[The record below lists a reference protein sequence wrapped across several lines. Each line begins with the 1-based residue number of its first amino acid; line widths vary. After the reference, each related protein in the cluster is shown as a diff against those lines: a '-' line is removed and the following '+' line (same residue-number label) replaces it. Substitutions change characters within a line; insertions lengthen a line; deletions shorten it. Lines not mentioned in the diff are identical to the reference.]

1 MSKPYQTETY
11 EDIIDTK
18 EYLDLVQENFNQIG
32 TVSSQTTGTLGSGT
46 VFGIFNISNKSNFI
60 NYSNGIFTI
69 SKSGY
74 YTVSFSA
81 TSYTFTDTD
90 TVNTIISIKKNNNII
105 EKIYPVLPNYEII
118 PLGSGLNAVNVNFES
133 SIFYVNSNEEIKT
146 EITIGFDTA
155 GSGKTTPFFINCK
168 LNIKEI

>member
-11 EDIIDTK
+11 EDIIETK

-32 TVSSQTTGTLGSGT
+32 TLSSQTTGTLGSGT

-81 TSYTFTDTD
+81 ISYIFTNTD

-105 EKIYPVLPNYEII
+105 
-118 PLGSGLNAVNVNFES
+118 
-133 SIFYVNSNEEIKT
+133 
-146 EITIGFDTA
+146 
-155 GSGKTTPFFINCK
+155 
-168 LNIKEI
+168 